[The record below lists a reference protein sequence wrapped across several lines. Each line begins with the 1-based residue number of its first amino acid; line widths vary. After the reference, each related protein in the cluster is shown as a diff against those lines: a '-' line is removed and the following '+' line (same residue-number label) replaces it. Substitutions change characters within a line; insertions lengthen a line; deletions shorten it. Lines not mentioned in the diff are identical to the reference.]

1 MVPASSLSCWVE
13 REERAV
19 NSERKSLL
27 SGPAPSHIPHREGVS
42 EGASG
47 MREAVLLP
55 EVL

>member
-19 NSERKSLL
+19 NSERESLL

-47 MREAVLLP
+47 MRKAVLLP